1 MRISRKSPP
10 EQIRIRDKQQEYV
23 EYLSYFGRLVI
34 NYASYTFE
42 IKSGFVMAKDALN
55 KKNAVFTTSKL
66 DLILRTKL
74 VMYYICSIALYDAE
88 TWILFESRSEIP
100 GEL

>member
-10 EQIRIRDKQQEYV
+10 ELIRIHEKQQEYV
-23 EYLSYFGRLVI
+23 EYVSYFGRMVI

-55 KKNAVFTTSKL
+55 KKNAVFTTGKL

-74 VMYYICSIALYDAE
+74 VMHYSCSVPLYDAE
-88 TWILFESRSEIP
+88 NWIL
-100 GEL
+100 